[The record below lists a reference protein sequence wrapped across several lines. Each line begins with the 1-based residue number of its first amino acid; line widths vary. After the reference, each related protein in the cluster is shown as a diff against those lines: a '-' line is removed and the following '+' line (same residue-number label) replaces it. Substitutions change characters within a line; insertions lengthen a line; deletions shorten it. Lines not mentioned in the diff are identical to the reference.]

1 MSNVPAELSY
11 TSEHEWVSALTAE
24 GTVRVGITD
33 HAQDALG
40 DVVYVDLPSV
50 GDSVAAEDSFGEIES
65 TKSVSDLF
73 APIAGEIV
81 AVNEG
86 LEDDPALVNSDPY
99 GEGWIIE
106 IRPENADDLANGL
119 ESFSRENVDSD
130 FHAEIYKVGSLITAK
145 VKIGGREVTISDDG
159 KR

>member
-1 MSNVPAELSY
+1 MSNVPAERSY

-106 IRPENADDLANGL
+106 IRPENADDLANL
-119 ESFSRENVDSD
+119 LD
-130 FHAEIYKVGSLITAK
+130 AEAYKAELAK
-145 VKIGGREVTISDDG
+145 L
-159 KR
+159 

>member
-65 TKSVSDLF
+65 TKSGSDLF
-73 APIAGEIV
+73 ATIAGEIV

-106 IRPENADDLANGL
+106 IRPENADDLANL
-119 ESFSRENVDSD
+119 LD
-130 FHAEIYKVGSLITAK
+130 AEAYKAELAK
-145 VKIGGREVTISDDG
+145 L
-159 KR
+159 